1 MHKTNSNNEAEIL
14 CGIRPLLE
22 AIEAGTEIDKI
33 YLQQNLQGQLFKEL
47 WDILKTSKLPY
58 AVVPK
63 SRLDKFTRKNHQG
76 VVAHISAVTSVDL
89 KEVVQST
96 FEKGED
102 PLIVILDRVSDVR
115 NFGAI
120 ARTADAVGAHA
131 IVATTKNSAS
141 VNLDA
146 MKASAGALNHLP
158 LCKESNLNET
168 VTWLQ
173 MSGIRVVACS
183 EKTQTNSFDSD
194 LTGPLAIIMGSED
207 KGIAPE
213 RLKAADLVVKLPM
226 LGKVGSL
233 NVSVA
238 AGAVLYEVVRQ
249 RSLMD

>member
-33 YLQQNLQGQLFKEL
+33 YIQQNLQGQLFKEL

-207 KGIAPE
+207 KGVAPE

-249 RSLMD
+249 RSLKN

>member
-1 MHKTNSNNEAEIL
+1 MHKTNSTNEAEIL

-194 LTGPLAIIMGSED
+194 LSGPLAIIMGSED

-249 RSLMD
+249 RSLEK

>member
-1 MHKTNSNNEAEIL
+1 MTNSNTEAELL

-22 AIEAGTEIDKI
+22 AIEAGKELDKI
-33 YLQQNLQGQLFKEL
+33 YLQKNLQGALFKEL
-47 WDILKTSKLPY
+47 WGVIKEHKLPY
-58 AVVPK
+58 TVVPK
-63 SRLDKFTRKNHQG
+63 ARLDKFTRKNHQG
-76 VVAHISAVTSVDL
+76 VIATLSAVQSVPL
-89 KEVVQST
+89 QEIVQAT

-102 PLIVILDRVSDVR
+102 PLIIILDRVSDVR
-115 NFGAI
+115 NLGAI

-131 IVATTKNSAS
+131 VVTTVKNSAA
-141 VNLDA
+141 VNMDA

-183 EKTQTNSFDSD
+183 EKTDQLSYDTD
-194 LTGPLAIIMGSED
+194 LTGPLALIMGSED
-207 KGIAPE
+207 KGVAPE
-213 RLKAADLVVKLPM
+213 RLKAADAVIKLPM

-238 AGAVLYEVVRQ
+238 AGAVLYEIVRQ
-249 RSLMD
+249 RHIKL

>member
-33 YLQQNLQGQLFKEL
+33 YIQQNLQGQLFKEL

-131 IVATTKNSAS
+131 IVATTKNSAL

-207 KGIAPE
+207 KGVAPE

-249 RSLMD
+249 RSLKN

>member
-183 EKTQTNSFDSD
+183 EKTQTTSFESD

-238 AGAVLYEVVRQ
+238 AGAVLYEIVRQ
-249 RSLMD
+249 RSLEK

>member
-249 RSLMD
+249 RSLEK